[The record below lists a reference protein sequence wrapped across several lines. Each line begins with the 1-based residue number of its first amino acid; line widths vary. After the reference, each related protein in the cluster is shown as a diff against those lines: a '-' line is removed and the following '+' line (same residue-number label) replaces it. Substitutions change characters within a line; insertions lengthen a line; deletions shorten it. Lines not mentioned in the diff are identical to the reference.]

1 MIIVI
6 LFLIIGIISLI
17 VLYSITRKK
26 NKNYEKQFDDIE
38 KQFDDIKDD
47 AETWKNNYET
57 EHRLYTDL
65 TDNICEQKAHTQ
77 EVTSRRRVTQ
87 TMKKNVLI
95 RDNRT
100 CQICGISY
108 DFLENLCTGLGDY
121 LLLEIDHIQSVAN
134 GGTGK
139 QEDNLQC
146 LCWRCN
152 RTKGKNK
159 TNEDV
164 KSSIDY
170 GIDKLIPKIE
180 TNENYM
186 IE

>member
-1 MIIVI
+1 MVIVVLLLI
-6 LFLIIGIISLI
+6 LLLITFIL
-17 VLYSITRKK
+17 LYFASNKK
-26 NKNYEKQFDDIE
+26 NKNYEKQFDDIKE
-38 KQFDDIKDD
+38 EADIWENKYRD
-47 AETWKNNYET
+47 ENK
-57 EHRLYTDL
+57 LYTNL
-65 TDNICEQKAHTQ
+65 TEKLQEQQTQ
-77 EVTSRRRVTQ
+77 KQDVTRRRRVTQ
-87 TMKKNVLI
+87 TMKNNVLL
-95 RDNRT
+95 RDNKT

-108 DFLENLCTGLGDY
+108 DFLENLCQGLGDY
-121 LLLEIDHIQSVAN
+121 LLLEVDHIQSVAN
-134 GGTGK
+134 GGNGK

-159 TNEDV
+159 TNDDV